1 MRRAEEIRGMSIKGH
16 LGHLRVV
23 RAKIWNAFQ
32 SPVNAAST
40 GSRIQDILSV
50 IKFFENSGYPVVVAT
65 GFIPGDPGTRRI
77 GG

>member
-1 MRRAEEIRGMSIKGH
+1 M
-16 LGHLRVV
+16 
-23 RAKIWNAFQ
+23 
-32 SPVNAAST
+32 PVTKVISF
-40 GSRIQDILSV
+40 ILSF